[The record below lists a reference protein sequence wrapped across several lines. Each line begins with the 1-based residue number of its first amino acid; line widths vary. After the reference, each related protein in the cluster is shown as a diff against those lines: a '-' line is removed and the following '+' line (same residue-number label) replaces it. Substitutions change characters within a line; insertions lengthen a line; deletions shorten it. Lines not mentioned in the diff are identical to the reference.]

1 MKYLRPAYRDRLGRL
16 SDAELLAYA
25 RRKYGNPYLTL
36 VAAKEMHKI
45 QHQYLHLG
53 VAAAQRQVEV
63 RAERRRQLRARLWPA
78 NPSEA
83 Q

>member
-36 VAAKEMHKI
+36 AAAKELRRLELK
-45 QHQYLHLG
+45 YLHLG